1 MFVFNGDL
9 ILLESKWPV
18 NSPIYY
24 IKKLKPSV
32 SIPLKA
38 RKLLFG
44 SAVEFL
50 WCFYYLNSRN
60 NGWVSATC
68 QHYPVL
74 WSWKA
79 LLWRVSSPQ
88 PSWPWGSVSWE
99 TVLPCTR
106 GRRDGGAWW
115 TSVYGVTQSQTRL
128 KWLSSSSSSRG
139 RRSRFGMIQVHYMYC
154 ILYYYY
160 ISSTTVHQAVDL
172 RG

>member
-18 NSPIYY
+18 NSPIYH

-32 SIPLKA
+32 SIPLKS

-68 QHYPVL
+68 KHYPAL

-79 LLWRVSSPQ
+79 LLWRESAV
-88 PSWPWGSVSWE
+88 PSLLGPGD
-99 TVLPCTR
+99 PFR
-106 GRRDGGAWW
+106 GRQFFHVLGVGGMREPGGPLSTGSRRVRHDWSDLAAAAGVGGVVLGWFRCI
-115 TSVYGVTQSQTRL
+115 TCIVY
-128 KWLSSSSSSRG
+128 
-139 RRSRFGMIQVHYMYC
+139 F
-154 ILYYYY
+154 IL
-160 ISSTTVHQAVDL
+160 ITLAPPQFIKQ
-172 RG
+172 